1 MVYISHV
8 TVVSTILKVPFN
20 RVGGFNPPEKYESQ
34 YIMEDKKMFE
44 TNQ

>member
-8 TVVSTILKVPFN
+8 TVISTILKVPFN

-34 YIMEDKKMFE
+34 GLWKIK
-44 TNQ
+44 NV